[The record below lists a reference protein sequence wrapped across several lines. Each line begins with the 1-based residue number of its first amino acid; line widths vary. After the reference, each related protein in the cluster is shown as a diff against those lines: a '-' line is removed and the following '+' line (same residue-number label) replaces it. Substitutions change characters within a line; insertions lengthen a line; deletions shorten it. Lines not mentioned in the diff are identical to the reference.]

1 MRLLIVLP
9 INITLQIGLLMKRTL
24 LFLSMLLSFSFVCA
38 AEDRDSVAYG
48 LIRRVADN
56 VTSDA
61 DGVES
66 LNANLYVREH
76 VSVDHKNLLLNVI
89 PTMTRFDRGENEYLA
104 ELFYEV
110 SCIYNSLPRIKR
122 VASLSTFARSSG
134 EMDKVLF
141 FMAPQIYG
149 ERLFGD
155 ELLSPLYPSNLKY
168 YNYCVDTT
176 FKGGNSVK
184 LLFEARFDNIKL
196 FTNGWVVVSTED
208 MLPQLFFASG
218 WDEQCSFSVECRMG
232 ASGLERFV
240 VRDIKLDIE
249 YAFARNKL
257 DIEAEARFDYT
268 NLQPRVSGKNLER
281 DYNLSVGDA
290 FVGDTAEHDCCDFAV
305 RYRKWPLSENDS
317 LLYRKKGINSAG
329 GALVEPADNSGDI
342 KNMLW
347 LIGDKAIS
355 SHSLAWGNSDLKM
368 SPILNPSYLSY
379 STSRGLAYKLSF
391 RFRKRLTQRRAF
403 ELRPM
408 LGYNFKQKE
417 VYWRIAG
424 SLDFNQLKRS
434 ALVFDVG
441 RESSLYS
448 SIMLDDI
455 EETSLDTL
463 NFSSMPF
470 VYYRD
475 FHVKGDYRFEV
486 ANGLE
491 LRAGLNLYKRT
502 MSGNAVGLEINGTEL
517 KENYRQFAPHLMVT
531 WHPGMYYY
539 ISGGRKI
546 NMGSRAPR
554 FALDVEQGIKGV
566 LGSQGVYTRAELDM
580 QYMHSISS
588 SASLYMR
595 LGAGGFFYTKDLYFV
610 NYAFLKNNNL
620 PLDKDDE
627 LSGAFQLLDAEWYNS
642 ANKYVRASFA
652 YESPFLFLQK
662 IIPSARIIESEALYS
677 NILFISHLCPYFEC
691 GYGVDTPYIN
701 TGVFISFENYSYHRL
716 GFKIAFSLFRN

>member
-1 MRLLIVLP
+1 
-9 INITLQIGLLMKRTL
+9 MKRTPLFLYLL
-24 LFLSMLLSFSFVCA
+24 LFLSFVCTA
-38 AEDRDSVAYG
+38 KERDSVAYKVV
-48 LIRRVADN
+48 RRVADN
-56 VTSDA
+56 LISDA
-61 DGVES
+61 SGVES
-66 LNANLYVREH
+66 LNANLYIREY
-76 VSVDHKNLLLNVI
+76 VNVDRKNLLLNVI
-89 PTMTRFDRGENEYLA
+89 PNMTRFDRGENEYLA

-122 VASLSTFARSSG
+122 VASLSTFSRSSG
-134 EMDKVLF
+134 EMEKVLL
-141 FMAPQIYG
+141 FMAPQICG

-155 ELLSPLYPSNLKY
+155 VLLSPLYPSNLKY
-168 YNYCVDTT
+168 YNYSVDTT
-176 FKGGNSVK
+176 YAGDNSIK
-184 LLFEARFDNIKL
+184 LLFEARFDNIRL
-196 FTNGWVVVSTED
+196 FTNGWIVVSSEN
-208 MLPQLFFASG
+208 MLPQLFFARG

-232 ASGLERFV
+232 TLGLEKFV
-240 VRDIKLDIE
+240 VRDIKLAID
-249 YAFARNKL
+249 YGFARNEL

-268 NLQPRVSGKNLER
+268 NLQPRESGKNLVRE
-281 DYNLSVGDA
+281 YNLSVDDTS
-290 FVGDTAEHDCCDFAV
+290 VGDTVVHACGDFALK
-305 RYRKWPLSENDS
+305 YRKWPLLEKDS
-317 LLYRKKGINSAG
+317 LLYLKKGVNGAG
-329 GALVEPADNSGDI
+329 EAFIESDDNIGDI

-355 SHSLAWGNSDLKM
+355 SHSLAWGNSDLKI

-391 RFRKRLTQRRAF
+391 RFRKRLSQRRTF
-403 ELRPM
+403 ELKPM

-417 VYWRIAG
+417 VYWKIAG
-424 SLDFNQLKRS
+424 SLDFNPLKRS

-455 EETSLDTL
+455 EKASLDTL

-486 ANGLE
+486 TNGLE
-491 LRAGLNLYKRT
+491 LRAGVNLYKRT
-502 MSGNAVGLEINGTEL
+502 ISGNALGLEINGIEL
-517 KENYRQFAPHLMVT
+517 KENYSQFAPHFMIT

-554 FALDVEQGIKGV
+554 FAIDVEQGIKGV

-580 QYMHSISS
+580 QYMHTLSS

-662 IIPSARIIESEALYS
+662 IIPSTRIIESEALYS

-691 GYGVDTPYIN
+691 GYGVGTPYIN